1 MGTHPA
7 FGVRQTW
14 PGILARVLMS
24 HETLGKTCKLLE
36 LLLENGHMVGTVKMR
51 DDVHWDLL

>member
-1 MGTHPA
+1 
-7 FGVRQTW
+7 
-14 PGILARVLMS
+14 MS